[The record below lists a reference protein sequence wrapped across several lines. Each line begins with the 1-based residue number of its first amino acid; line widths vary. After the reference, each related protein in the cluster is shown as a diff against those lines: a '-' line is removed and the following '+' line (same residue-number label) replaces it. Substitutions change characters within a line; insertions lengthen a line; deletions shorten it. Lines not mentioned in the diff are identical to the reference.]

1 MKFNDDDIGSNLMY
15 AITSGLYSRDVSA
28 IREYFQNAYDPP
40 ASASE
45 IHIDFDNNGLN
56 CVIKDNGNGMD
67 DGELKRALG
76 VGIYTKKQDSE
87 GIFGIGIWSGIAVC
101 DKIVIITKKKGSTV
115 KLRLEIEGKAIR
127 EDSINNVKLTDFL
140 TQRTGDIQHINAGDE
155 VNESFTIIRLENISD
170 ALRNIRDKKRAFN
183 EEGVIEFASRN
194 LPVPIDPNFAFAKNV
209 KDEFDDKFMRKVT
222 LFVGNKKIFR
232 HTSLEDNVRQPV
244 IEVFSATIPGNDGK
258 LVDIPVVKAWA
269 SLNKEYVTLSKEDRG
284 IDFRHNGFKIEDWSS
299 VQAIKG
305 GTFHERWVGEIH
317 IERTDLLR
325 PTASRDAFQ
334 EVPWRDALDE
344 KISTWLSEMQ
354 RINSFVSVGI
364 SGVYREI
371 KNLNSPDITKSKK
384 LDTIKK
390 AKEKNWN
397 VNLKSLEN
405 KPEYKSLISELYE
418 EQKQAKKEFE
428 TIADAIKTEDSNEQP
443 TRPDMKKAIISIA
456 HNPQVQDAIKTLME
470 EKYEDETQVDPFVK
484 LKKQI
489 EKKTNETFSTFTE
502 AANVIGEKL
511 TLYPYSKN
519 SKEKD
524 ESLKKFFKDANMI
537 FRNFFEHGSDKTN
550 AWFKESDNRKELKYG
565 LAALIA
571 FISNIIDELVPISKK
586 EQENKI

>member
-443 TRPDMKKAIISIA
+443 TRPDMKKAIVSIA
-456 HNPQVQDAIKTLME
+456 PNPQVQDAIQTLME
-470 EKYEDETQVDPFVK
+470 KKYEDETQVDPFVK

-586 EQENKI
+586 DPENKI